1 MQTGPANSALH
12 SLEQRE
18 GASRSASLP
27 PTLKLPMELSGPG
40 LVSWELGGSTVGGS
54 TAAGWGSEE
63 EEAVEARGPALA
75 LRPQGTPS
83 MRGKGHEPAASP
95 GPQRPWPPCPPQARH
110 SPNPDSFPLSGSEG
124 AGLSE
129 CSGLGGAEPTSMGG
143 SNEWR
148 GSPRGRSGGLLRDG
162 GDTAFR
168 DLRRG
173 QYRLEAQAGPDREGS
188 CSFTGKQAQMG
199 NGTACKIHMDFKD
212 RTWDFRETS
221 GCEIIL
227 ACMGCKQPTAQ
238 TRTSCVMLPCV

>member
-1 MQTGPANSALH
+1 MPTTSQAQPKPRH
-12 SLEQRE
+12 F
-18 GASRSASLP
+18 P
-27 PTLKLPMELSGPG
+27 P
-40 LVSWELGGSTVGGS
+40 
-54 TAAGWGSEE
+54 
-63 EEAVEARGPALA
+63 
-75 LRPQGTPS
+75 
-83 MRGKGHEPAASP
+83 
-95 GPQRPWPPCPPQARH
+95 
-110 SPNPDSFPLSGSEG
+110 SGSEW

-129 CSGLGGAEPTSMGG
+129 CAGLGGAEPTSMRGG
-143 SNEWR
+143 NEWH

-212 RTWDFRETS
+212 RTWDCRETS

-238 TRTSCVMLPCV
+238 TQTSRVMLPCV